1 MHWPNQETGVE
12 MDENVISSHD
22 DSPDKE
28 ERAEN
33 NYLRIHEETLEIEV
47 SIFISSTIMV
57 FTGRGC
63 DAGESS
69 KNKTRLRRTQ
79 SVTRVQDVNEREKRE
94 RAVQPDNPVHRPK
107 DSLLS
112 FSSGYTNYRGLLN
125 LCIILLVLSN
135 TRVALENIIK
145 YGILVDPLQ
154 WFKVFMGKPANWP
167 SVLIVLSLNVFILFT
182 FFIEILYSKGKLHE
196 MCGRLMIVISLSI
209 LIIFPVIMVF
219 TTNSNPIGASV
230 ALGSVSI
237 TFLKLVSYH
246 MVNFWC
252 RESRNQPDTSRHK
265 RRSSFGLT
273 VSTTGGGL
281 NGLPLVRYP
290 QNLNIRDIYYFMC
303 APTLCYELNFP
314 RSAGIRKR
322 FLLKRIV
329 EMIFLLQLILGL
341 VQQWIV
347 PIIRNTLQPL
357 KEMNL
362 SLMLERLLKLAVPN
376 HMIWL
381 LFFYWFFHSC
391 SNAVAEILRFA
402 DREFY
407 RDWWNAETVNYFW
420 KNWNVPVH
428 RWAVRH
434 LYRPL
439 TNRGFSKNQ
448 ASMAVFF
455 VSAFF
460 HEYLVSI
467 PLNMY
472 RIWAF
477 SGMLG
482 QVPFA
487 MFVSRYLHNQYG
499 NMAVWISIIIGQPL
513 CILMYY
519 HDYYIIHYGS
529 LEVIS

>member
-1 MHWPNQETGVE
+1 M
-12 MDENVISSHD
+12 MIS
-22 DSPDKE
+22 
-28 ERAEN
+28 
-33 NYLRIHEETLEIEV
+33 
-47 SIFISSTIMV
+47 
-57 FTGRGC
+57 GRKC

-69 KNKTRLRRTQ
+69 KNKTGLRRSQ
-79 SVTRVQDVNEREKRE
+79 SVTRVQDVNEREKRK
-94 RAVQPDNPVHRPK
+94 RAVQPDNPVHRPQ

-112 FSSGYTNYRGLLN
+112 YTSGYTNYRGLLN
-125 LCIILLVLSN
+125 LCIVILVLSN
-135 TRVALENIIK
+135 ARVALENIIK
-145 YGILVDPLQ
+145 YGILVDPFQ

-167 SVLIVLSLNVFILFT
+167 SVLIALSLNVFILFT
-182 FFIEILYSKGKLHE
+182 FVIETLYSKGKLHE
-196 MCGRLMIVISLSI
+196 MCGRLMIVISLST
-209 LIIFPVIMVF
+209 LIIFPVIVVF

-230 ALGSVSI
+230 ALALVSI

-252 RESRNQPDTSRHK
+252 RQTRNQPDTSHHK

-273 VSTTGGGL
+273 MSRTEDEL
-281 NGLPLVRYP
+281 HGLPLVRYP
-290 QNLNIRDIYYFMC
+290 LNLNIRDIYYFMF

-314 RSAGIRKR
+314 RSARIRKR
-322 FLLKRIV
+322 FLLKRII
-329 EMIFLLQLILGL
+329 EMVYLASSDSMYELSLTEFNLKQDMKIYNNSNLQILLLQLILGM

-357 KEMNL
+357 K
-362 SLMLERLLKLAVPN
+362 VPN
-376 HMIWL
+376 HIIWL

-420 KNWNVPVH
+420 QNWNIPVH

-434 LYRPL
+434 LYKPL

-448 ASMAVFF
+448 ASMVVFF

-460 HEYLVSI
+460 HEYLVSV

-487 MFVSRYLHNQYG
+487 MFVSQYLHNQYG

>member
-1 MHWPNQETGVE
+1 MMAATG
-12 MDENVISSHD
+12 ISNS
-22 DSPDKE
+22 
-28 ERAEN
+28 N
-33 NYLRIHEETLEIEV
+33 
-47 SIFISSTIMV
+47 SIGS
-57 FTGRGC
+57 G
-63 DAGESS
+63 
-69 KNKTRLRRTQ
+69 KNSNPKIRLRRTQ

-94 RAVQPDNPVHRPK
+94 RAVQPDNPVHEPK

-135 TRVALENIIK
+135 ARVALENIIK
-145 YGILVDPLQ
+145 YGILVDPVQ

-167 SVLIVLSLNVFILFT
+167 SILIVLSLNC
-182 FFIEILYSKGKLHE
+182 FFLLSFLIELLYSKNKLGE
-196 MCGRLMIVISLSI
+196 MAGRFIIVTSLSTVI
-209 LIIFPVIMVF
+209 VVPVVIVF
-219 TTNSNPIGASV
+219 TTNCNPIGTSV
-230 ALGSVSI
+230 ALGFVSI

-252 RESRNQPDTSRHK
+252 REDRNQMDANRHK
-265 RRSSFGLT
+265 RRGSFGLT
-273 VSTTGGGL
+273 VSSTANDL
-281 NGLPLVRYP
+281 NEVSLITYP
-290 QNLNIRDIYYFMC
+290 RNLNLRDLYYFMF

-314 RSAGIRKR
+314 RSARIRKR
-322 FLLKRIV
+322 FLLKRLV
-329 EMIFLLQLILGL
+329 EMLFLLQLILGL

-347 PIIRNTLQPL
+347 PIIRNSLQPL
-357 KEMNL
+357 KEMNF

-376 HMIWL
+376 HLIWL

-391 SNAVAEILRFA
+391 LNAVAEILRFA

-407 RDWWNAETVNYFW
+407 QDWWNAENVNYFW
-420 KNWNVPVH
+420 QNWNIPVH
-428 RWAVRH
+428 QWALRH
-434 LYRPL
+434 LYKPL
-439 TNRGFSKNQ
+439 VNRGFSKYQ
-448 ASMAVFF
+448 ASISVFF

-460 HEYLVSI
+460 HEYLVSV

-487 MFVSRYLHNQYG
+487 MFVSRFLHNQYG
-499 NMAVWISIIIGQPL
+499 NMAVWVSIIIGQPL

-519 HDYYIIHYGS
+519 HDYYVIHYGS
-529 LEVIS
+529 LEAIS

>member
-1 MHWPNQETGVE
+1 M
-12 MDENVISSHD
+12 MIS
-22 DSPDKE
+22 
-28 ERAEN
+28 
-33 NYLRIHEETLEIEV
+33 
-47 SIFISSTIMV
+47 
-57 FTGRGC
+57 GRKC

-69 KNKTRLRRTQ
+69 KNKTGLRRSQ
-79 SVTRVQDVNEREKRE
+79 SVTRVQDVNEREKRK
-94 RAVQPDNPVHRPK
+94 RAVQPDNPVHRPQ

-112 FSSGYTNYRGLLN
+112 YTSGYTNYRGLLN
-125 LCIILLVLSN
+125 LCIVILVLSN
-135 TRVALENIIK
+135 ARVALENIIK
-145 YGILVDPLQ
+145 YGILVDPFQ

-167 SVLIVLSLNVFILFT
+167 SVLIALSLNVFILFT
-182 FFIEILYSKGKLHE
+182 FVIETLYSKGKLHE
-196 MCGRLMIVISLSI
+196 MCGRLMIVISLST
-209 LIIFPVIMVF
+209 LIIFPVIVVF

-230 ALGSVSI
+230 ALALVSI

-252 RESRNQPDTSRHK
+252 RQTRNQPDTSHHK

-273 VSTTGGGL
+273 MSRTEDEL
-281 NGLPLVRYP
+281 HGLPLVRYP
-290 QNLNIRDIYYFMC
+290 LNLNIRDIYYFMF

-314 RSAGIRKR
+314 RSARIRKR
-322 FLLKRIV
+322 FLLKRII
-329 EMIFLLQLILGL
+329 EMILLLQLILGM

-357 KEMNL
+357 K
-362 SLMLERLLKLAVPN
+362 VPN
-376 HMIWL
+376 HIIWL

-420 KNWNVPVH
+420 QNWNIPVH

-434 LYRPL
+434 LYKPL

-448 ASMAVFF
+448 ASMVVFF

-460 HEYLVSI
+460 HEYLVSV

-487 MFVSRYLHNQYG
+487 MFVSQYLHNQYG

>member
-1 MHWPNQETGVE
+1 MAAP
-12 MDENVISSHD
+12 
-22 DSPDKE
+22 
-28 ERAEN
+28 
-33 NYLRIHEETLEIEV
+33 
-47 SIFISSTIMV
+47 
-57 FTGRGC
+57 
-63 DAGESS
+63 GESNS
-69 KNKTRLRRTQ
+69 TSIRRGKNSNPKTRLRRTQ

-94 RAVQPDNPVHRPK
+94 RAVQPDNPVHEPK

-135 TRVALENIIK
+135 ARVALENIIK
-145 YGILVDPLQ
+145 YGILVDPVQ

-167 SVLIVLSLNVFILFT
+167 SVLIVLGLNC
-182 FFIEILYSKGKLHE
+182 FFLLSFFVEILYSKNKLRE
-196 MCGRLMIVISLSI
+196 ITGRVIIVTSLSAV
-209 LIIFPVIMVF
+209 IIFPVIIVF
-219 TTNSNPIGASV
+219 TTNCNPIGASV
-230 ALGSVSI
+230 ALGFVSI

-252 RESRNQPDTSRHK
+252 REDRNQTDTSRHK
-265 RRSSFGLT
+265 RRGSFGLT
-273 VSTTGGGL
+273 VSSTANGL
-281 NGLPLVRYP
+281 IGLPLVTYP
-290 QNLNIRDIYYFMC
+290 QNLNLRDLYYFML

-314 RSAGIRKR
+314 RSARIRKR
-322 FLLKRIV
+322 FLLKRLV
-329 EMIFLLQLILGL
+329 EMLFLLQLILGL

-347 PIIRNTLQPL
+347 PIIRNSLQPL
-357 KEMNL
+357 KV
-362 SLMLERLLKLAVPN
+362 VPN
-376 HMIWL
+376 HLIWL

-391 SNAVAEILRFA
+391 LNAVAEILRFA

-407 RDWWNAETVNYFW
+407 QDWWNAETVNYFW
-420 KNWNVPVH
+420 QNWNIPVH

-434 LYRPL
+434 LYKPL
-439 TNRGFSKNQ
+439 VNRGFSKHH
-448 ASMAVFF
+448 ASISVFF

-487 MFVSRYLHNQYG
+487 MFVSRFLHNQYG
-499 NMAVWISIIIGQPL
+499 NMAVWVSIIIGQPL

-519 HDYYIIHYGS
+519 HDYYVIHYGS
-529 LEVIS
+529 LEAVS